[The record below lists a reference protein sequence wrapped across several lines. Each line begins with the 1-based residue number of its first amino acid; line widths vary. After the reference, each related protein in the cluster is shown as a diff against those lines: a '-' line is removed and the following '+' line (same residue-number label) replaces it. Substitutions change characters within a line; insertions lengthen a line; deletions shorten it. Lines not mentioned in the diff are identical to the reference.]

1 MTRHDDNIRLHHMLD
16 HTREAITII
25 EGRRR
30 ADLDSDRLLEL
41 GLVRLVEIIGEAAA
55 RVGPDTRDRYPNIP
69 WPAIVGMRNRLIH
82 AYFDIDADRVW
93 DTITDD
99 LPSLLSELEKLIDAD
114 KN

>member
-55 RVGPDTRDRYPNIP
+55 RVTTEFQQSHPQIP
-69 WPAIVGMRNRLIH
+69 WPQVVAMRNRLVH
-82 AYFDIDADRVW
+82 GYNTVDLDVLW
-93 DTITDD
+93 DTIQDD
-99 LPSLLSELEKLIDAD
+99 LPPLEAALTSLLGP
-114 KN
+114 